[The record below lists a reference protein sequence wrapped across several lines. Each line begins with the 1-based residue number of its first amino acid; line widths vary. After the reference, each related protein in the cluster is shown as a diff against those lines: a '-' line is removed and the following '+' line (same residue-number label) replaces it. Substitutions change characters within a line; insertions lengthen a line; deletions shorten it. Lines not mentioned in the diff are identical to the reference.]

1 MPFFIHRSDEFLN
14 SLFDFNGDG
23 KITINEMFPLYKS
36 VQFSISDGVKSVE
49 PELYKA
55 IQPSIRDGVDSVE
68 PEPEEEEDDWAD
80 VDDWDYESDDDEPFF
95 Y

>member
-1 MPFFIHRSDEFLN
+1 MPVFIHRSDEFLN

-36 VQFSISDGVKSVE
+36 IQASITDGVKS
-49 PELYKA
+49 A
-55 IQPSIRDGVDSVE
+55 E